1 MSHRLLFNYVE
12 DHGCTIQS
20 TPDNSNLQGKSKKG
34 LSYQEFEENS
44 RE

>member
-1 MSHRLLFNYVE
+1 MNLLVIAATSVKFKSA
-12 DHGCTIQS
+12 QS

-34 LSYQEFEENS
+34 WSYQEFKENS